1 MTKTEVNIK
10 IAEVRAQGEA
20 LQQENQQLIQRLG
33 IVRAELSKICGK
45 IELLNELLESAEN
58 PPTGGEKKEVKKV
71 ATKNDNG

>member
-71 ATKNDNG
+71 ADKNDNG